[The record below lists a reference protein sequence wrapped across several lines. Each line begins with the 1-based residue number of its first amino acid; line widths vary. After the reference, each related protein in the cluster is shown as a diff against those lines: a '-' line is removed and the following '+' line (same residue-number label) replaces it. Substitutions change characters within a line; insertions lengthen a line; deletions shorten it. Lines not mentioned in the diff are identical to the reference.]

1 MFITVMILPNVHSF
15 LSPSQDEILLWERLI
30 RFVTCQPQQSPYDQ
44 WVKPNYWI
52 WIPVKILY
60 HTFAAFTHIYSQ
72 VKLHTSSAEKYE
84 NYIELSK
91 RWDRFRE
98 TAHEQK
104 FQYCDRF
111 ELGKYDVMPYNTV
124 YRIPKWS
131 KWLYRGASHHSVTL
145 GLRLIVST

>member
-1 MFITVMILPNVHSF
+1 MTLKIYFKASFGWIMFITVMILPNVHSF

-30 RFVTCQPQQSPYDQ
+30 RFVTRQPQQSPYDQ

-60 HTFAAFTHIYSQ
+60 HSFAAFTHIYSQ
-72 VKLHTSSAEKYE
+72 VKLHTASAEKYE

-111 ELGKYDVMPYNTV
+111 ELGKYEVNRKVAQMAVAEIGD
-124 YRIPKWS
+124 
-131 KWLYRGASHHSVTL
+131 LL
-145 GLRLIVST
+145 LIHRP